1 MNRILRLVLIAG
13 FASVAYGQAF
23 EVASI
28 RVNKTDSSGK
38 EGLRISID
46 ATPGNLTMRNVTL
59 LSCVRWA
66 YNVHDFQISGG
77 PEWRGNTRFDIVAKP
92 AAAATENQLRTML
105 QHLLADRF
113 KLTIARQSKETPVY
127 ILTVG
132 KNGHKLRPAKAE
144 GERELLPA
152 NGGLTLR
159 SASMSDLEQLLTN
172 LPALGRP
179 VLDRTGLDGRYDFSL
194 ILTNQTDGSI
204 GDAKRAAVTADAST
218 YGDALE
224 RIGLKLEAQKI
235 PLDAIVIE
243 HAEQPSEN

>member
-1 MNRILRLVLIAG
+1 
-13 FASVAYGQAF
+13 
-23 EVASI
+23 
-28 RVNKTDSSGK
+28 
-38 EGLRISID
+38 
-46 ATPGNLTMRNVTL
+46 
-59 LSCVRWA
+59 
-66 YNVHDFQISGG
+66 
-77 PEWRGNTRFDIVAKP
+77 
-92 AAAATENQLRTML
+92 
-105 QHLLADRF
+105 
-113 KLTIARQSKETPVY
+113 
-127 ILTVG
+127 
-132 KNGHKLRPAKAE
+132 
-144 GERELLPA
+144 
-152 NGGLTLR
+152 
-159 SASMSDLEQLLTN
+159 MSDLEQLLTN